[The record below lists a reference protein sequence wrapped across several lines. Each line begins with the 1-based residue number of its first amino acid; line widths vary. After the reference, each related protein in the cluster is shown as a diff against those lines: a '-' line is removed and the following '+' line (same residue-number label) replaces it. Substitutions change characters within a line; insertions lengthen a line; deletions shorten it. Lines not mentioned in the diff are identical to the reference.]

1 MILILRSEGGWSKIL
16 KLQFSGTE
24 HAGGGAGAA
33 AGAAAAAA
41 AAAAAVALLLEC
53 CFACG

>member
-1 MILILRSEGGWSKIL
+1 VILILRSEGGWSKIL

-41 AAAAAVALLLEC
+41 AAAVALLLEC